1 LQRAGDPVLGAISLQ
16 SGPASCQP
24 KAAWQ
29 ELSKLDGCYCLKTDL
44 PEAQA
49 AKELVHDRYKGLAEV
64 EWAFR
69 TLDVRPVFVRKESRT
84 RGHVFVVMLAY
95 QIVKELAHC
104 WRALNL
110 TPDEGVK
117 ELATLC
123 LTEVTIDNQTTVN
136 QVPTPR
142 ESVQQLLT
150 AARVE
155 IPTVLP
161 YSGTKVYTKKKL
173 AEERQRR

>member
-1 LQRAGDPVLGAISLQ
+1 
-16 SGPASCQP
+16 
-24 KAAWQ
+24 
-29 ELSKLDGCYCLKTDL
+29 
-44 PEAQA
+44 
-49 AKELVHDRYKGLAEV
+49 
-64 EWAFR
+64 
-69 TLDVRPVFVRKESRT
+69 
-84 RGHVFVVMLAY
+84 
-95 QIVKELAHC
+95 
-104 WRALNL
+104 
-110 TPDEGVK
+110 
-117 ELATLC
+117 LC